1 MQAQPTREDQTTVSC
16 ETHEGTRL
24 SPGVPVHDAMCLTD
38 GGGRAHIVLGTQTY
52 VLKVTRAGKLILT
65 K

>member
-1 MQAQPTREDQTTVSC
+1 MQAQPNREEPATVSRDASE
-16 ETHEGTRL
+16 ET
-24 SPGVPVHDAMCLTD
+24 PGVPVHDAMGLTD